1 MTDTDHLLASEAALI
16 LREQQPPTG
25 VVDAAKPDISVIVV
39 NYNTAHLLGD
49 MWDALIASKQD
60 LSLEVIIVDNAS
72 RDNSINQL
80 QTDPRFSNVHLIAN
94 TTNVGFGRANN
105 QGVQFAT
112 GRYVLLLNTDA
123 FVAMDTLSK
132 TVGYMDTHPR
142 SGVLGVKL
150 VGRDGLLQ
158 PSCRYFPTPWN
169 LFLWRSGLTRFFP
182 KVRMVDDM
190 AWDHASSRE
199 CDWMPGCYLL
209 VRKEV
214 IDAVG
219 LFDPRYFLYSEEV
232 DFCRRTQQA
241 GWQLTYF
248 GDTTVIHLGG
258 ESAKSDAVLTAAG
271 QQISTL
277 QIESELLYFRKHHGA
292 LGLAGFVALSWLAD
306 CVKVIKWLVKQRS
319 FHGLRAVADHAVTV
333 ATLLVSTAWGRSP
346 TR

>member
-1 MTDTDHLLASEAALI
+1 MTDADHSRAPQAA
-16 LREQQPPTG
+16 PTCHEHSPLMKII
-25 VVDAAKPDISVIVV
+25 DAAKPDISVIVV

-49 MWDALIASKQD
+49 MWGALMASKQD
-60 LSLEVIIVDNAS
+60 LLLEVIIVDNAS
-72 RDNSINQL
+72 RDESVKKI
-80 QTDPRFSNVHLIAN
+80 QTDTRFSDVRLIVN

-105 QGVQFAT
+105 QGMQFAT

-123 FVAMDTLSK
+123 FVAIDTLSK
-132 TVGYMDTHPR
+132 TVGYMDSHPG
-142 SGVLGVKL
+142 SGVLGVRL
-150 VGRDGLLQ
+150 VGRDGSLQ

-182 KVRMVDDM
+182 RVRMVDDM

-209 VRKEV
+209 VRREV

-241 GWQLTYF
+241 GWELTFF

-258 ESAKSDAVLTAAG
+258 ESAKSDGVLTAAG

-277 QIESELLYFRKHHGA
+277 QIESELLYFRKHYGA
-292 LGLAGFVALSWLAD
+292 IGLAGFVLLSWLAD
-306 CVKVIKWLVKQRS
+306 GVKVIKWLMKRHT
-319 FHGLRAVADHAVTV
+319 FHGLRTVTDHAAAVAS
-333 ATLLVSTAWGRSP
+333 LLVKTAWGTLP

>member
-1 MTDTDHLLASEAALI
+1 MTDVDRFLASQAVSE
-16 LREQQPPTG
+16 RPEQHPRRG
-25 VVDAAKPDISVIVV
+25 IVDPVKPDISIIVV
-39 NYNTAHLLGD
+39 NYNTAHLLED

-72 RDNSINQL
+72 RDNSVEQL
-80 QTDPRFSNVHLIAN
+80 HTDPRFSKVHLIVN

-105 QGVQFAT
+105 QGLQFVT

-123 FVAMDTLSK
+123 FVAPDTLRK
-132 TVGYMDTHPR
+132 TVDYLDTHPR
-142 SGVLGVKL
+142 SGVLGVRL
-150 VGRDGLLQ
+150 VGRDGSLQ

-241 GWQLTYF
+241 GWKLTYF
-248 GDTTVIHLGG
+248 GGTTVIHLGG
-258 ESAKSDAVLTAAG
+258 ESAKSDAVLTTAG
-271 QQISTL
+271 LQISTL
-277 QIESELLYFRKHHGA
+277 QIESELLYFRKHYGA
-292 LGLAGFVALSWLAD
+292 IGLVGFVVLSWLAD
-306 CVKVIKWLVKQRS
+306 GVKVIKWVVKQRS
-319 FHGLRAVADHAVTV
+319 FHGLRAVINHAAAV
-333 ATLLVSTAWGRSP
+333 ATLVVKTVGGTLP